1 LALDSGGNYKGYIGD
16 VARMGYSGM
25 PDQELIDL
33 LGRVEDVQQTARKGL
48 RTGVR
53 GGDIFVWA
61 QEALRRSSA
70 RDMMSFWAHG
80 MGIISHKA
88 PWLTSNAL
96 PTYPALPR
104 RQTA

>member
-1 LALDSGGNYKGYIGD
+1 
-16 VARMGYSGM
+16 M
-25 PDQELIDL
+25 
-33 LGRVEDVQQTARKGL
+33 QQTARKGL

-80 MGIISHKA
+80 MGIIA
-88 PWLTSNAL
+88 PRSSLADEQCTTDLSG
-96 PTYPALPR
+96 LPR